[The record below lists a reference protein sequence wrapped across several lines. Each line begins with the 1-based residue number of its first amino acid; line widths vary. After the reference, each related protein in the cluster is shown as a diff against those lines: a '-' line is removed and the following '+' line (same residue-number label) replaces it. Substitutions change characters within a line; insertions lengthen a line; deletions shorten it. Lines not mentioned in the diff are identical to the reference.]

1 MAERGMKKLYKSEN
15 NKVLAG
21 VIGGIGEYLAID
33 PVVLRIV
40 WIVTVLFTGVV
51 PGLIVYI
58 VAIFI
63 VPDRPKQQRASK

>member
-1 MAERGMKKLYKSEN
+1 MAEREMKKLYKSEN

-63 VPDRPKQQRASK
+63 VPDRPKKSGGP

>member
-1 MAERGMKKLYKSEN
+1 MKKLYKSEN

>member
-1 MAERGMKKLYKSEN
+1 MKKLYKSEK

-63 VPDRPKQQRASK
+63 VPDRSKQQRASK